1 MPYLLKNL
9 GKMSIGILLT
19 LVLFKQ
25 DYKYEMN
32 WDKLI

>member
-1 MPYLLKNL
+1 
-9 GKMSIGILLT
+9 MSIGILLT

-32 WDKLI
+32 WDKLIQNM